1 MRGRFLS
8 EWKEAETAGT
18 EPAPELSLCGIC
30 DAGIHAEWDADILK
44 NELKLNAV
52 RTSHYPQSHHF
63 LDRCD
68 ELGLL
73 VFTEIP
79 GWQYIGDQEW
89 QDQAVRNTEDMVV
102 QYRNHPSI
110 ILWGVR
116 INESEDDDAFYQRTN
131 EAAHRLD
138 PMRQTSGV
146 RYLQKSSL
154 LEDVYAFNDF
164 SHEGNNR
171 GCRKKRM

>member
-1 MRGRFLS
+1 MQ
-8 EWKEAETAGT
+8 K
-18 EPAPELSLCGIC
+18 
-30 DAGIHAEWDADILK
+30 WDADILK

-154 LEDVYAFNDF
+154 LEDVYAFNF
-164 SHEGNNR
+164 A
-171 GCRKKRM
+171 